1 MCNSLYALIFLSTQ
15 SESKGNL
22 STGSESHILCPLP
35 SGTFT
40 ISSLPHTVRY
50 LLSFCHFTPLCC
62 FMLTELELLL
72 IFPLPGLPPPSI
84 IVSASILMSMTNSK
98 MISLQWLT
106 PHDSFI
112 FAIYSAYFCTLT
124 MCKAV
129 LQTGDAAVT
138 SHRPVPNQMK
148 SQFSCGTRRLTSKH
162 EAKWWHSEHWHC

>member
-1 MCNSLYALIFLSTQ
+1 MLSSFSQLRVSLRVTCPQVLSRMFCAHFH
-15 SESKGNL
+15 L
-22 STGSESHILCPLP
+22 VHSTSPLP
-35 SGTFT
+35 H
-40 ISSLPHTVRY
+40 IVRY

-72 IFPLPGLPPPSI
+72 IFPSLGLPPPSI
-84 IVSASILMSMTNSK
+84 IVFASILMSMTNSK

-112 FAIYSAYFCTLT
+112 FTIYSAHFCTPP

-138 SHRPVPNQMK
+138 PNRPVPNRMN
-148 SQFSCGTRRLTSKH
+148 SQFSCGTRKLTSKP
-162 EAKWWHSEHWHC
+162 ETRWWHSEHRHCWSL